1 MLNFYMIT
9 VKNEDEHYLD
19 NMYET
24 PRYTKTYDAE
34 SKMYIFKIKRTT
46 SGKTSVNSESKLK
59 YGSSL
64 VKIEPLEKLAV

>member
-9 VKNEDEHYLD
+9 VQNEDEHYLD
-19 NMYET
+19 KMYET
-24 PRYTKTYDAE
+24 PRYTKTYDSE

-46 SGKTSVNSESKLK
+46 SGKISVNSESKLK

-64 VKIEPLEKLAV
+64 VSIEPLEKLTV